1 MVYLVR
7 DVVNIVLSY
16 VKDIDSLRSLHCV
29 SSDVDSTVRKTKVIK
44 SSNEIGSRFL
54 FIKTDKGE
62 KVLKYSELKQIIGTL
77 TIDDRDIVYF
87 GYDAHNIAEERKST
101 NSDILN
107 VVFSKVP
114 NTDISISIKSLCY
127 MQGIQSL
134 VNHCSLLT
142 RIEIQYTNGKRLC
155 VSRRILDSNNNP
167 SIMITFYKVDSESI
181 QSWMFNYISNR
192 SSLMWYSRTNTK
204 IIKLFEEDNLLYSPL
219 IDEDKY
225 LKSVYEF
232 GIFGII

>member
-29 SSDVDSTVRKTKVIK
+29 SSDIDPMIRKTKIIT
-44 SSNEIGSRFL
+44 SSGEIGSRFL

-62 KVLKYSELKQIIGTL
+62 KMLKYPELKQIIGTL
-77 TIDDRDIVYF
+77 TIDDRDVVYF
-87 GYDAHNIAEERKST
+87 GYNTTEERKSIT
-101 NSDILN
+101 AEILN
-107 VVFSKVP
+107 IVLSKVP

-134 VNHCSLLT
+134 VNHCTRLT
-142 RIEIQYTNGKRLC
+142 RIEILYTNGKRLC

-167 SIMITFYKVDSESI
+167 SIMITFYKVESESI
-181 QSWMFNYISNR
+181 QWWMFNYISNR
-192 SSLMWYSRTNTK
+192 SSLVWHSRTNTK

-219 IDEDKY
+219 IEEDKY

-232 GIFGII
+232 GII